1 MVWGFCMK
9 NVCSAGGLIIKDNN
23 VLLVKI
29 MYGAN
34 KDHWMIPGG
43 FVEKGESF
51 EEAAMREVKEETG
64 IIAKPKRLIGVRTGI
79 KELLNVM
86 ELNIYF
92 AYEMEFISG
101 SLVVDGFEIVD
112 VQFRPID
119 DVLIDTKVVSL
130 TQEILRSYK
139 NALPHSGL
147 SKVEKCIQTNNKYT
161 NYDVYT
167 LV

>member
-1 MVWGFCMK
+1 MN

-29 MYGAN
+29 TYGAN

-43 FVEKGESF
+43 CLEKGESF

-79 KELLNVM
+79 REVLNEM
-86 ELNIYF
+86 EMNIYF

-101 SLVVDGFEIVD
+101 DLVVDGSEISE

-119 DVLIDTKVVSL
+119 EVLIDTKVVSL
-130 TQEILRSYK
+130 TQEILRSYR

-147 SKVEKCIQTNNKYT
+147 SKVEKSIQTNNKYI

-167 LV
+167 LT